1 VLATHQPAAARA
13 LVPCVLLCTGA
24 LYYFALA
31 HQADFDVR
39 WCKGPIGSLIFDPLV
54 QKLKNL
60 GVKILPGR
68 RVQEILPAGAQG
80 AGFSP
85 SAALNPA
92 AAAAAFGK
100 TLAGRVV
107 AKGPQ
112 GVAETFDADAVVL
125 AAGVPA
131 LQQMVR
137 SSRLLGSAG
146 EPDGGGGRAATTRT
160 CFSTCVHCS
169 QNELTSIQ

>member
-1 VLATHQPAAARA
+1 VHA
-13 LVPCVLLCTGA
+13 GA

-31 HQADFDVR
+31 HQPDFDVR
-39 WCKGPIGSLIFDPLV
+39 WCKGPIGSFIFDPLV
-54 QKLKNL
+54 QKLKTL
-60 GVKILPGR
+60 GVQILPGR
-68 RVQEILPAGAQG
+68 RVQEILSAGVQG
-80 AGFSP
+80 A
-85 SAALNPA
+85 AAAGLNPA

-112 GVAETFDADAVVL
+112 GVTETFDADAVVL

-146 EPDGGGGRAATTRT
+146 E
-160 CFSTCVHCS
+160 H
-169 QNELTSIQ
+169 